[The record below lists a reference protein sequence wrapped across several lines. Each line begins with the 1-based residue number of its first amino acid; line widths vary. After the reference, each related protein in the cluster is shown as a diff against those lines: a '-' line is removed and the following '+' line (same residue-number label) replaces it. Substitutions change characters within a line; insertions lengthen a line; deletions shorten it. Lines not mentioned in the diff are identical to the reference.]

1 MASKTDNLPISEPLS
16 SLHIA
21 DNKENEEIHPSA
33 NEAQPGEKVKDQ
45 QNPEV
50 VVTQEDNDESQL
62 VQSGDPSYSASST
75 NDSNANDDDEVE
87 EDANLDEHQ
96 KHQEEVKYNELT
108 TIKKC
113 LLALKNAEG
122 YRELFPFQ
130 YKLNQYIAED
140 KVEAASAKTTR
151 LLHECVDIMHDI
163 VKTLEEKGVKNTD
176 QIDGGGFTNVDDEV
190 EIKRNRYHDFQ
201 EADYDLD
208 SEAYGS
214 ESEPEGND
222 YY

>member
-1 MASKTDNLPISEPLS
+1 MASKTDNLPISDPLS
-16 SLHIA
+16 SLHIS
-21 DNKENEEIHPSA
+21 DNKENEEIHDST
-33 NEAQPGEKVKDQ
+33 NEETTTPEKVKTQHSDNLVITQEGDNQENDSDDDDQDQ
-45 QNPEV
+45 Q
-50 VVTQEDNDESQL
+50 
-62 VQSGDPSYSASST
+62 
-75 NDSNANDDDEVE
+75 
-87 EDANLDEHQ
+87 Q
-96 KHQEEVKYNELT
+96 KHQQEVKYNELT
-108 TIKKC
+108 TIKTC
-113 LLALKNAEG
+113 LLALKNVEG

-130 YKLNQYIAED
+130 YKLNQFIAED
-140 KVEAASAKTTR
+140 KENSDPKTKE
-151 LLHECVDIMHDI
+151 LLTECVEIMHDI

-190 EIKRNRYHDFQ
+190 EIKRNRYHEFQ